1 MIFCVYLKLFTVFL
15 VFRVR
20 YELGSLTGVDPAV
33 LADAYLNA
41 YAPATLRSYQVAY
54 QDILQYGNS
63 RGKHWPLWGSGEVSG
78 FLIQGGISKIST
90 NSIKK
95 FGAVLSVL
103 FGACD
108 RASPATGPLVAKIK
122 VGVLKTVTQPK
133 RPPRPL
139 WTPENF
145 HKFVSALARP
155 ERTVF
160 DWRIMCLQIICY
172 FTLRRFDDVHRV
184 KVEDIR
190 VLDNGDI
197 RIFQQSGKTDQLGA
211 GSYYY
216 IANKPF
222 GGFTVKRILDQYVLK
237 LGLKSTD
244 FLFPRFSSNA
254 GTLHVCRAAIGY
266 GSARS
271 ELNRV
276 LELLAL
282 PIVSLHSARASGAT
296 HGCAAGIDVSSI
308 RDAGG
313 WHGPSVLTYIRD
325 ERPLRRVQEA
335 LFAGLD
341 NPSTSK

>member
-1 MIFCVYLKLFTVFL
+1 M
-15 VFRVR
+15 
-20 YELGSLTGVDPAV
+20 
-33 LADAYLNA
+33 
-41 YAPATLRSYQVAY
+41 
-54 QDILQYGNS
+54 
-63 RGKHWPLWGSGEVSG
+63 
-78 FLIQGGISKIST
+78 
-90 NSIKK
+90 
-95 FGAVLSVL
+95 SVL

-108 RASPATGPLVAKIK
+108 HASPATGPLVAKIK
-122 VGVLKTVTQPK
+122 VGVLKNVTQPK
-133 RPPRPL
+133 RPPHRL

-155 ERTVF
+155 KQTVF

-172 FTLRRFDDVHRV
+172 FTLRLLRWCPQGKSWGH
-184 KVEDIR
+184 
-190 VLDNGDI
+190 
-197 RIFQQSGKTDQLGA
+197 QSTGQWGHSNFPTIWQNWSTGGH
-211 GSYYY
+211 GSYFY

-222 GGFTVKRILDQYVLK
+222 SGFTVKRILDQYVLK

-254 GTLHVCRAAIGY
+254 GTLTVCRAAIGY

-276 LELLAL
+276 LELLDL

-335 LFAGLD
+335 LYAGID
-341 NPSTSK
+341 NSTASK